1 MCLVS
6 STNEFM
12 SGQLGAIVAAMS
24 VGIVVCVVGDMFG
37 PIMCF
42 ALAGYIASGP
52 DCTVVCF

>member
-6 STNEFM
+6 STNGFM
-12 SGQLGAIVAAMS
+12 PGQLGVIFAAMS
-24 VGIVVCVVGDMFG
+24 VGIVARVVGDMFG

-42 ALAGYIASGP
+42 VLAGYIASGP